1 MPVTTNHGVSIVPG
15 KGTTRIHIGC
25 THQKG
30 LVYVVPAEKSW
41 VCTEEMLPG
50 HALAGFLGELTAQGE
65 RPGGG
70 DDATSGAST
79 TVRCL
84 WKKPRAS
91 RSPTLLHRR

>member
-15 KGTTRIHIGC
+15 KGTTRIHMGC

-50 HALAGFLGELTAQGE
+50 HALAGFLGELTAQG
-65 RPGGG
+65 
-70 DDATSGAST
+70 DARVEEMMQRWGIYYRQMPLEETEG
-79 TVRCL
+79 
-84 WKKPRAS
+84 
-91 RSPTLLHRR
+91 

>member
-50 HALAGFLGELTAQGE
+50 HALAGFLGELTAQG
-65 RPGGG
+65 
-70 DDATSGAST
+70 DARVEEMMQQWGIYYRQMPLEETEG
-79 TVRCL
+79 
-84 WKKPRAS
+84 
-91 RSPTLLHRR
+91 

>member
-15 KGTTRIHIGC
+15 KGTTRIHMGC

-50 HALAGFLGELTAQGE
+50 HALAGFLGELTAQG
-65 RPGGG
+65 
-70 DDATSGAST
+70 DARVEEMMQQWGIYYRQMPLEETEG
-79 TVRCL
+79 
-84 WKKPRAS
+84 
-91 RSPTLLHRR
+91 

>member
-1 MPVTTNHGVSIVPG
+1 MPVTTNHGVSIIPG

-50 HALAGFLGELTAQGE
+50 HALAGFLGELTAQG
-65 RPGGG
+65 
-70 DDATSGAST
+70 DARVEEMMQRWGIYYRQIPLEETEG
-79 TVRCL
+79 
-84 WKKPRAS
+84 
-91 RSPTLLHRR
+91 